1 MNKRHYE
8 HTLPNIRGSLS
19 NTYKQ
24 KEMRNVKTWGI
35 LFLCLL
41 LLPGVAYAQ
50 KRQIEGTVISQEDK
64 EPLIGATVIVKGSLS
79 GAETDLDG
87 HFTLEVD
94 PDAKFIIV
102 DYIGMK
108 QTQVPIPKSGIL
120 NVALQPEAMNLDEV
134 VVTGYGNFSRS
145 SFTGSANT
153 LRADLLKEMP
163 VVSIEQKLQGMTS
176 GVNITGSSGQ
186 PGANASI
193 RIRGMGSFNASNEPL
208 FVIDGVPV
216 TSGNLST
223 GSGSEASYMNNAKTN
238 IMSTINPSDI
248 ENITVIKD
256 AAAAS
261 LYGSRAAN
269 GVILI
274 TTKQGSKGRTRV
286 TLNASAGFSD
296 AAVDFRPTLNGEQRR
311 ELLYEGLV
319 NYAQDQIAKDPA
331 SFTQTPEEYANA
343 NIGAYTS
350 VPALGYTDWKDV
362 LMRQAVHQNY
372 EASVSGGSEN
382 TTVYS
387 SLGYQKQE
395 GLVENSS
402 MERYSGRF
410 NVQQKIGKRGE
421 AGANLMFSQV
431 NQEMNEERT
440 SSINP
445 FYCMAVATPPSY
457 PVFNED
463 GSYANTYPGTNVN
476 PLRDMRTDYNRV
488 RMTRIFGTA
497 HGAVEI
503 IKGLKLKEVLSYDYS
518 IQKDARYFNALSGA
532 GPKSGSDAQSSKGFI
547 EYGKLISST
556 SLNYVRTFANKHH
569 LDVLAAY
576 EAESFQT
583 DKAAGEKSKMPS
595 DQLFEPDNAAVIN
608 SFVSSTQDYRLLSY
622 LTRLNYDYDN
632 RYYIAGSFRRDG
644 SSRLAPEH
652 RWGNFWSVSGM
663 WHLGAEDFMKAVK
676 PVLSDVKIRA
686 SYGVNGNQPGSY
698 YGYMG
703 LYSYGKNY
711 MDNPGSYESTQA
723 NPNLKWEKNYNMNL
737 GLDLAFIDRIFVTLE
752 YYNRD
757 TKDLLYNRPISAT
770 TGFLN
775 YLGNLGQLNNKGVE
789 LEVRSLNISN
799 ADFNWTTVLNLT
811 HNKNKI
817 VALDGNLDQVVES
830 SWFIRKIGLP
840 FNTFYVKE
848 FAGVDPSSGNALY
861 YKNTEDENGNLDRT
875 LTQDVNEAQAVP
887 YKQVDPKISGGL
899 TNILS
904 YKWFDLAFTL
914 SYSLGGYSF
923 DKTGTYIETDGASEG
938 NRNLPIYELDRWQKP
953 GDITDI
959 PRFVLGRSDK
969 VSGGSSRF
977 VHSTDHLRLKN
988 LTFGFTLPHNWTDK
1002 VLLDKV
1008 RVYFSGSNLLTW
1020 AKWKQYDPEVPVS
1033 GEVFCETPPMRTF
1046 SFGVEVNF

>member
-1 MNKRHYE
+1 
-8 HTLPNIRGSLS
+8 
-19 NTYKQ
+19 
-24 KEMRNVKTWGI
+24 MRNVKTWGI

-622 LTRLNYDYDN
+622 LTRLNYDYD

>member
-1 MNKRHYE
+1 
-8 HTLPNIRGSLS
+8 
-19 NTYKQ
+19 
-24 KEMRNVKTWGI
+24 MRNVKTWGI

-108 QTQVPIPKSGIL
+108 QTQVSIPKSGIL

-274 TTKQGSKGRTRV
+274 TTKQGSKGR

>member
-1 MNKRHYE
+1 
-8 HTLPNIRGSLS
+8 
-19 NTYKQ
+19 
-24 KEMRNVKTWGI
+24 MRNVKTWGI

-108 QTQVPIPKSGIL
+108 QTQVSIPKSGIL

-676 PVLSDVKIRA
+676 PVLSDV